1 MSINLHS
8 APEYDPSYK
17 LIQLTPE
24 LLDIIQD
31 PVQNH
36 QLRFKSLDKDKSEVV
51 LCSHDK
57 TWVLKQR
64 KHSNTVLLMREFVPE
79 QPITFDESLLFGLSK
94 PYMDVVGFAK
104 TESEFETREAH
115 GELNLNSVPI
125 YNGELDF
132 FDKIMKRS
140 STKVIRTLE
149 ELLENSPCSALEGI
163 SKWHKIGGSVKDGVL
178 CILSQD
184 FLFKALHVLLMSAMA
199 ESLDLQH
206 LNVEDTHHAVGKDIE
221 DEFNPYTREII
232 ETVLNKFAVQEQEA
246 ENNTWRLRIPFIAQW
261 YGIQA
266 LRKYV
271 SGISMP
277 IDEFLIKWKSLFPP
291 FFPCDI
297 DIDMLRGYHFK
308 PTDKTVQ
315 YIAKSTL
322 PMDPKERFKVL
333 FRLQSQWDLE
343 DIKPL
348 IEELNSRG
356 MKIDSFIMKY
366 ARRKRLGKKT
376 VVTSR

>member
-8 APEYDPSYK
+8 ASEYDPSYK

-31 PVQNH
+31 PAQNN
-36 QLRFKSLDKDKSEVV
+36 QLRFKSLDEDRSEVV

-64 KHSNTVLLMREFVPE
+64 KHSNTVLLMKEFVPE
-79 QPITFDESLLFGLSK
+79 EPISFDETQLFGLSK
-94 PYMDVVGFAK
+94 PYMDILSFAK
-104 TESEFETREAH
+104 TESEFETREAE
-115 GELNLNSVPI
+115 GQLNLDAVPM
-125 YNGELDF
+125 YDGELDF
-132 FDKIMKRS
+132 RERATKKS
-140 STKVIRTLE
+140 SARIFETLE
-149 ELLENSPCSALEGI
+149 ELLENSPCSAVEGVL
-163 SKWHKIGGSVKDGVL
+163 KWYKIGGSVKDGVL
-178 CILSQD
+178 CILSQN
-184 FLFKALHVLLMSAMA
+184 FLSKALHVLLMSVMA
-199 ESLDLQH
+199 ESLDLQR
-206 LNVEDTHHAVGKDIE
+206 LQIDDTYEAVGKDIE

-232 ETVLNKFAVQEQEA
+232 RTVLNKFAVQEQQSQE
-246 ENNTWRLRIPFIAQW
+246 ETWRLRIPFIAQW

-271 SGISMP
+271 SGTSMP
-277 IDEFLIKWKSLFPP
+277 LDEFLIKWKSLFPP

-297 DIDMLRGYHFK
+297 DVEMLRGYHFK
-308 PTDKTVQ
+308 PTDKTIQ
-315 YIAKSTL
+315 YVARSTL
-322 PMDPKERFKVL
+322 PTDPKERFRVL
-333 FRLQSQWDLE
+333 FRLQSQWNLE

-348 IEELNSRG
+348 IEELNIRG

>member
-8 APEYDPSYK
+8 ASEYDTSYK

-31 PVQNH
+31 PAQNN
-36 QLRFKSLDKDKSEVV
+36 QLRFKSLDEDKSEVV

-64 KHSNTVLLMREFVPE
+64 KHSNTVLLMKEFVPE
-79 QPITFDESLLFGLSK
+79 EPISFDETQLFGLSK
-94 PYMDVVGFAK
+94 PYMDILSFAK
-104 TESEFETREAH
+104 TESEFETREAE
-115 GELNLNSVPI
+115 GQLNLDAVPM
-125 YNGELDF
+125 YDGELDF
-132 FDKIMKRS
+132 RERAMKKS
-140 STKVIRTLE
+140 STRIFETLE
-149 ELLENSPCSALEGI
+149 ELLENSPCSAVEGV

-178 CILSQD
+178 CILSQN
-184 FLFKALHVLLMSAMA
+184 FLSKALHVLLMSVMA
-199 ESLDLQH
+199 ESLDLQR
-206 LNVEDTHHAVGKDIE
+206 LQIDDTYQAVGKDIE
-221 DEFNPYTREII
+221 NEFNPYTKEII
-232 ETVLNKFAVQEQEA
+232 RTVLNKFAVQEQQSQE
-246 ENNTWRLRIPFIAQW
+246 ETWRLRIPFIAQW

-271 SGISMP
+271 SGTSMP
-277 IDEFLIKWKSLFPP
+277 LDEFLIKWKSLFPP

-297 DIDMLRGYHFK
+297 DVEMLRGYHFK
-308 PTDKTVQ
+308 PTDKTIQ
-315 YIAKSTL
+315 YVARSTL
-322 PMDPKERFKVL
+322 PTDPKERFRVL
-333 FRLQSQWDLE
+333 FKLQSQWNLE

-348 IEELNSRG
+348 IEELNIRG

>member
-8 APEYDPSYK
+8 TPDYDPSYK

-31 PVQNH
+31 PPQNN

-64 KHSNTVLLMREFVPE
+64 KHSNTVLLMKEFVPE
-79 QPITFDESLLFGLSK
+79 QPITFDETQLFGLSK
-94 PYMDVVGFAK
+94 PYMDVLGFAK
-104 TESEFETREAH
+104 TESEFEIRETE
-115 GELNLNSVPI
+115 GQLNLDSLPI

-132 FDKIMKRS
+132 RERTTKRS
-140 STKVIRTLE
+140 SAKVIATVE

-163 SKWHKIGGSVKDGVL
+163 SKWHKIGGSVKDGLL

-184 FLFKALHVLLMSAMA
+184 FLSKALHVVLMSVMA
-199 ESLDLQH
+199 ESLDMQH
-206 LNVEDTHHAVGKDIE
+206 LQVDDTYHAVGKDIE

-232 ETVLNKFAVQEQEA
+232 GTVLNRFAFQEPDNSA
-246 ENNTWRLRIPFIAQW
+246 WRLRIPLIAQW

-266 LRKYV
+266 LRKCV
-271 SGISMP
+271 SGTSMP
-277 IDEFLIKWKSLFPP
+277 INEFLIKWKSLFPP

-308 PTDKTVQ
+308 PTNKTIQ

-333 FRLQSQWDLE
+333 FKLQSQWDLE

-348 IEELNSRG
+348 IEELNTRG
-356 MKIDSFIMKY
+356 MKIDNFIMKY
-366 ARRKRLGKKT
+366 ARRRRLGKKT

>member
-8 APEYDPSYK
+8 ALEYDPSYK

-24 LLDIIQD
+24 LLDIIRD
-31 PVQNH
+31 PEHND

-51 LCSHDK
+51 LCSHNK

-64 KHSNTVLLMREFVPE
+64 KHSNTVLLMKEFVPA
-79 QPITFDESLLFGLSK
+79 QPISFDETQLFGLSK
-94 PYMDVVGFAK
+94 PYMDILGFAK
-104 TESEFETREAH
+104 TESEFETRETE
-115 GELNLNSVPI
+115 GQLDLNAVPI

-132 FDKIMKRS
+132 YKRA
-140 STKVIRTLE
+140 TKGPSARVFATLE

-184 FLFKALHVLLMSAMA
+184 FLFKALHVVLMSAMA

-206 LNVEDTHHAVGKDIE
+206 LQVADTYQAVRKDTE

-232 ETVLNKFAVQEQEA
+232 RTVLNKFAVQEQSSE
-246 ENNTWRLRIPFIAQW
+246 ESTWRLRIPFIAQW

-266 LRKYV
+266 LRKYA
-271 SGISMP
+271 SGTNMP

-297 DIDMLRGYHFK
+297 DIDMLRGFHYK
-308 PTDKTVQ
+308 PTDKTIRYVS
-315 YIAKSTL
+315 KSTL

-343 DIKPL
+343 DIMPL
-348 IEELNSRG
+348 IEELNTRG

-366 ARRKRLGKKT
+366 ARRKRLGKKV